1 MKSILKEI
9 YEYKLNQTL
18 FNKSKVSQ
26 DQLLKEICNVEKT
39 RGFLKKISNNL
50 KNNFPSIIAEIKK
63 ASPSKGVIKEDF
75 QPAFIASKYE
85 EGGATCI
92 SVLTDKKYFMGSN
105 NDLVTVKKHSNL
117 PVLRKD
123 FIVSEYQIY
132 ESRAIGADCI
142 LLIAEILDKQ
152 IIYNYIKVAKSLDLD
167 VIVEVH
173 SEEELKKYINLKDV
187 LIGINNRNLKNMN
200 VNVNHSLGLA
210 KYLSI
215 KSNIICESG
224 IESYQSYKNLYDQN
238 FRVFLIGEYFMRS
251 ISPNIEIERFLNY
264 A

>member
-18 FNKSKVSQ
+18 LNKSKVSQ
-26 DQLLKEICNVEKT
+26 TKLLKEISNAKKT
-39 RGFLKKISNNL
+39 RGFFKKISNNI
-50 KNNFPSIIAEIKK
+50 KNNLPSIIAEVKK
-63 ASPSKGVIKEDF
+63 ASPSKGVIKENF
-75 QPAFIASKYE
+75 QPSSIANKYE
-85 EGGATCI
+85 KGGASCI

-105 NDLVTVKKHSNL
+105 NDLVTVKKNSTL
-117 PVLRKD
+117 PILRKD

-152 IIYNYIKVAKSLDLD
+152 IINNYIKIAKSLDLD

-187 LIGINNRNLKNMN
+187 LIGINNRNLKSMD
-200 VNVNHSLGLA
+200 VNVNHSLKLTE
-210 KYLSI
+210 YLSYNT
-215 KSNIICESG
+215 NIICESG
-224 IESYQSYKNLYDQN
+224 IDSYQSYKNLYDKN
-238 FRVFLIGEYFMRS
+238 FRIFLIGEYLMRS
-251 ISPNIEIERFLNY
+251 IHPDNEIERFLNY
-264 A
+264 G